1 VSRRILVVEDEPD
14 IATIFR
20 MLFGSAGHAVAHA
33 AELAAARDLL
43 ERGPAP
49 DLVILDV
56 LLPDGD
62 GVDLCRE
69 IKTRVPPAPVVVI
82 TADASASERAA
93 AAGADLVLVKPFDPD
108 DLEAQVERLLEATPV
123 RAA

>member
-1 VSRRILVVEDEPD
+1 MTRRILVVEDEPD

-20 MLFGSAGHAVAHA
+20 MLLGSAGHAVAHA
-33 AELAAARDLL
+33 PELAAARELL
-43 ERGPAP
+43 EQGPTP

-62 GVDLCRE
+62 GIDLCRE
-69 IKTRVPPAPVVVI
+69 IRGRGPSPPVLVI
-82 TADASASERAA
+82 TADESASERAA

-108 DLEAQVERLLEATPV
+108 DLEARVERLLEGRPV
-123 RAA
+123 RVA

>member
-1 VSRRILVVEDEPD
+1 VTRRILVVEDEPD

-33 AELAAARDLL
+33 PELAAARELL
-43 ERGPAP
+43 EHGPAP

-62 GVDLCRE
+62 GIDLCRE
-69 IKTRVPPAPVVVI
+69 LRTRGPSPPVVVI
-82 TADASASERAA
+82 TADASAGERAA

-108 DLEAQVERLLEATPV
+108 DLEARVERLLEGRPV
-123 RAA
+123 RVA